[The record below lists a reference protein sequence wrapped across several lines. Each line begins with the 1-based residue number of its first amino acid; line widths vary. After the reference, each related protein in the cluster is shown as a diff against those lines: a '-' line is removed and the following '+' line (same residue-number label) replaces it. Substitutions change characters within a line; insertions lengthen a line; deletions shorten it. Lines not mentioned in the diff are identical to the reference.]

1 MLHLKLEDPF
11 FWGRGLV
18 RTFAT
23 VAVLGFVCFDFH
35 VGGLSWT
42 VAVVCILRCQ
52 NGGMKDAVSR
62 AVTGLSGLPGEAN
75 CMR

>member
-1 MLHLKLEDPF
+1 MLHLKLEHPF
-11 FWGRGLV
+11 FLGRGLV

-23 VAVLGFVCFDFH
+23 VAV
-35 VGGLSWT
+35 
-42 VAVVCILRCQ
+42 VCILHCQ

-62 AVTGLSGLPGEAN
+62 AVTGLSGLPGEVN